1 MKLYIVRKL
10 AIICFVLVVIVT
22 DIGNVFS
29 SENANSPYMKYL
41 VIAFILAL
49 LAIIFMFST
58 VGGSQS

>member
-1 MKLYIVRKL
+1 MKLYIARTL

-22 DIGNVFS
+22 CIGNVFAS
-29 SENANSPYMKYL
+29 ANADRLYMKYL